1 MRTIKFR
8 VNQQRI
14 KPMNS
19 VSFVYPGTDNYL
31 KLEFEFGNDW
41 DGCNIGISFGS
52 KKIMQVLKD
61 NYCIV
66 PKEAFDEDQLS
77 FYLAGVKEGYSIR
90 SQEFIIKLGG

>member
-19 VSFVYPGTDNYL
+19 VSFIYPGTDNYL
-31 KLEFEFGNDW
+31 KLEFEFGEDW
-41 DGCNIGISFGS
+41 DGCTIGISFGS
-52 KKIMQVLKD
+52 KKIMQVLRD
-61 NYCIV
+61 NSCVV
-66 PKEAFDEDQLS
+66 PKEDFEDSQLS
-77 FYLAGVKEGYSIR
+77 FYLAGVKKDYAIK